1 MGTDARLLDLQT
13 LDLRIE
19 RLSVRVRSLEAG
31 DDLTRARS
39 AADAAE
45 RALGELKLQLDVLDR
60 DGSKLEHEI
69 DSLQQK
75 MAAERQRMFD
85 GSVANAK
92 ELEAMGREIE
102 NLQRRVGDREDELLV
117 ILEARD
123 GLEGRAKEAAAE
135 TDELR
140 TEVEQVA
147 AASGDELATVTA
159 ELQDLQAERSA
170 LAARLDPELLELYE
184 ELRAH
189 KKGVGVAALVDGVCQ
204 GCHEALSSVE
214 LDHVKHDPGVPR
226 CEHCRR
232 ILVV

>member
-1 MGTDARLLDLQT
+1 MGADARLLDLQA

-19 RLSVRVRSLEAG
+19 RLSLRVRALEAG

-39 AADAAE
+39 GADAAE
-45 RALGELKLQLDVLDR
+45 RALGDLKLQIDVLDR

-102 NLQRRVGDREDELLV
+102 NLQRRVVDREDELLV
-117 ILEARD
+117 ILEERE
-123 GLEGRAKEAAAE
+123 GLEARAKEAAAE

-140 TEVEQVA
+140 AGVQQVA
-147 AASGDELATVTA
+147 ASSDEELASVTA
-159 ELQDLQAERSA
+159 ELDALRADRASSA
-170 LAARLDPELLELYE
+170 AQLDPELVELYE

-214 LDHVKHDPGVPR
+214 LDHVKHEPGIPR